1 MFALRSLLDAG
12 VAVAG
17 SSDYPCGPYE
27 PLLALQSLV
36 TRVGWDGASIGAN
49 QRISSQEALELYT
62 TGAAFASDEQQLKG
76 RLAPGYLADFVVLGE
91 DPLEVDPSRLA
102 QVPVLATYVGG
113 QAVFVRV
120 EAAR

>member
-1 MFALRSLLDAG
+1 VRSLLDAG

-49 QRISSQEALELYT
+49 QRISAPEALELYT
-62 TGAAFASDEQQLKG
+62 TGAAFASDEQHVKG
-76 RLAPGYLADFVVLGE
+76 RLAPGYLADFVVLRD

-102 QVPVLATYVGG
+102 QVRVLATYVGG
-113 QAVFVRV
+113 QPVFATG
-120 EAAR
+120 AAAP